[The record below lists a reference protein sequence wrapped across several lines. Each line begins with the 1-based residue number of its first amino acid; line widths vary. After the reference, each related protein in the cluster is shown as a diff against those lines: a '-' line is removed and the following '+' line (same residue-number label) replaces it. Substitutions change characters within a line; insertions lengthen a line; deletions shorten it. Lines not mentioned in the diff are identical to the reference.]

1 MSSLAAAAQNFNRRK
16 GGHGMNLTRTKRGAA
31 LLVFMVGSCLTL
43 LIFFSLG
50 RLQYEQHREQLQHLS
65 DAYARRIEM
74 TAGYMLRKPKIITE
88 LVRMNPNDLHW
99 FPRVAAVLQDDPAV
113 LSFQLVRGGKVL
125 AGYPADYKRWTLDD
139 PAISAAL
146 PVLQKLAAANTSG
159 VLYGPIFLK
168 DGTCG
173 LLGLDPIYFY
183 TKQSRFEYWGDSFF
197 LLRLPD
203 ALQMADD
210 QPLLDAG
217 YAYRIS
223 GVTGPDGESPVLAA
237 SAAPLGDNPVT
248 SAIHVA
254 NGQWVLEAS
263 PVSGWM
269 HLRGLFWELGVGMAV
284 SVLLAALVY
293 MFFMLREKQQGT
305 TPGAAPV
312 KKELH
317 PQERGSQPSLLEVVA
332 ERCQAAPGHFLL
344 CYLDLNHFQQVND
357 TYGRGVGDTL
367 MQAVFDRLRGV
378 LKEED
383 SLLRA
388 GGDEFV
394 AMLEP
399 EAGEGWKNRVEQL
412 DQAMRR
418 MFVLADGK
426 TCIDVSVSIGCAV
439 YPQNA
444 IRAEELVRL
453 AAERMRENKERFAH
467 N

>member
-1 MSSLAAAAQNFNRRK
+1 
-16 GGHGMNLTRTKRGAA
+16 MNLAGKKRGAA
-31 LLVFMVGSCLTL
+31 LLVLMVGSCLTL

-50 RLQYEQHREQLQHLS
+50 RLQYDRHREQLQHLS

-99 FPRVAAVLQDDPAV
+99 FPRVAAALQDDPAV

-139 PAISAAL
+139 PAISEAL
-146 PVLQKLAAANTSG
+146 PVMQRLASANTSG
-159 VLYGPIFLK
+159 VLYGPVFLK
-168 DGTCG
+168 DGTCA

-183 TKQSRFEYWGDSFF
+183 TKQSRFEYWGDSLF

-210 QPLLDAG
+210 QPLLDDG
-217 YAYRIS
+217 DSYRVS
-223 GVTGPDGESPVLAA
+223 GVTGPDGEPPILAA
-237 SAAPLGDNPVT
+237 SAAPLGENPVT
-248 SAIHVA
+248 AAIHVA
-254 NGQWVLEAS
+254 NGQWVLEAA
-263 PVSGWM
+263 PANGWV
-269 HLRGLFWELGVGMAV
+269 HLQGLFWELGAGLAI

-293 MFFMLREKQQGT
+293 LLLTLRES
-305 TPGAAPV
+305 TPEKELSAAPV
-312 KKELH
+312 RTK
-317 PQERGSQPSLLEVVA
+317 PAPRQSSGQPSLLEAVA

-344 CYLDLNHFQQVND
+344 CYLDLNRFQQIND
-357 TYGRGVGDTL
+357 TYGRRVGDTL

-394 AMLEP
+394 ALLEP

-412 DQAMRR
+412 DKAMRR

-444 IRAEELVRL
+444 IRAEELLRL
-453 AAERMRENKERFAH
+453 AAERMQENKERFAH
-467 N
+467 S